1 MVSPDEGRGKAYC
14 SFGRSNLDGAGGRLC
29 RIADAAGFCGRS
41 VKLGLSNIFALVAL
55 LLYSPVDAFTVTII
69 RCTIGSLMLGGSPTG
84 FIYSLTGG
92 LASCAAMSL
101 LNPLFKKGMISPVG
115 LSVAGSFCFNAG
127 QLIIGVAAVGPPV
140 AAYFPLMGL
149 LSVPTGICVGIIAW
163 LVYSRLKNVA

>member
-1 MVSPDEGRGKAYC
+1 MRG
-14 SFGRSNLDGAGGRLC
+14 GAR
-29 RIADAAGFCGRS
+29 RIAVLAVLTSMALVAGYAESLMLPVFAGVP

-55 LLYSPVDAFTVTII
+55 LVYSPVDAFTVTII